1 MLDLKD
7 SAVQARD
14 GADIELYPYL
24 PYLLQDLWEIGSS
37 ARNTIDILVK
47 NNVPEQVKQL
57 HILDLGCGKGAISI
71 PIAKELNATGFG
83 IDAFPEFIEE
93 ARLKSKIW
101 RVKNQCKFVAGD
113 IRLDVKKQAGFN
125 LILLASI
132 GPIFGNVEQTLEIVQ
147 NCLVPH
153 GFVSLD
159 EAFTPENSEADL
171 QMYLREGEFYRQIM
185 KSHFRIIDQKI
196 ASHEEME
203 ESDTNIFAQ
212 IKMRAYELM
221 TYYPSQKHLLDAYL
235 DAQLKENDVLENVV
249 KNVSLLL
256 QRKN

>member
-7 SAVQARD
+7 SAVQALD

-47 NNVPEQVKQL
+47 NHVPEQVKQL

-71 PIAKELNATGFG
+71 PIAKELNATVFG

-101 RVKNQCKFVAGD
+101 RVANQCKFVAGD
-113 IRLDVKKQAGFN
+113 IRLEVNKQSGFN

-132 GPIFGNVEQTLEIVQ
+132 GPIFGNVEQTLATIQ

-153 GFVSLD
+153 GFISLD
-159 EAFTPENSEADL
+159 EAFIPENSETDL
-171 QMYLREGEFYRQIM
+171 QMYLREGEFYRQITN
-185 KSHFRIIDQKI
+185 SNFRIIDQKF

-203 ESDTNIFAQ
+203 ESDTDIFTNIE
-212 IKMRAYELM
+212 MRARELM
-221 TYYPSQKHLLDAYL
+221 VQYPSQKHLFDAYL

-256 QRKN
+256 QRNN